1 MAPWGTWRRW
11 CWITAPTTPRSATAT
26 RTSGEGSGGGGTGG
40 DPHIALPAPSR
51 RTCPPAAPH
60 RLPDAREA
68 APPLP
73 QPLAGERDDRAPAL
87 TARRPRLA
95 TPLRRVPGHAPA
107 ARADPRGGTVT
118 PAPTAREK
126 ERDGGYGGDSG
137 LCAGFMCFVCLKS
150 ALSTPEAPQLG
161 DSSRN

>member
-26 RTSGEGSGGGGTGG
+26 RTSGEGSGGGGSGG

-51 RTCPPAAPH
+51 RTCPPTGSRTH
-60 RLPDAREA
+60 GRLPLLFLSPSLGSGTIVRLRSPRGGPAWPRPFGGCRA
-68 APPLP
+68 TPLQRAPTRAEGPLHLP
-73 QPLAGERDDRAPAL
+73 QPPG
-87 TARRPRLA
+87 RRKE
-95 TPLRRVPGHAPA
+95 T
-107 ARADPRGGTVT
+107 GGMEVT
-118 PAPTAREK
+118 Q
-126 ERDGGYGGDSG
+126 GCVQG
-137 LCAGFMCFVCLKS
+137 LMCFVCLKS